1 MTLLQF
7 TVKNLSRRPLRT
19 LLTVAGIGL
28 GIAAVVA
35 LLGLAK
41 GLSQSWENALN
52 ARGTDLIMCM
62 GRGLQTQPFD
72 EEFIKNLRSLPEIKA
87 TANLL
92 VETTSVE
99 DGGLTVISGREYG
112 SYVWNS
118 LNLLEGRFLRSKE
131 EKGVVLGKLAAET
144 LQKKIGDTVFIDTDE
159 FPVVGVVDGKAIV
172 ENGSIFMNLQQ
183 LQKLMQKEGKVNFIN
198 MQLQENSSVTDIA
211 QQLKQKFQGFRVETS
226 TQVAE
231 NNDLVKALK
240 AMNWGTSLVALLV
253 GCFGV
258 MNTMFMSVFERTK
271 ELGILI
277 ALGWR
282 RGRILRMILFE
293 SVVLCVA
300 AGVLGVVL
308 GIFLLKTLAMT
319 PIMSGKLEPYIGWD
333 LTFFALALSLLV
345 GLVSG
350 FYPAYHCTRINPSEA
365 LRQ

>member
-19 LLTVAGIGL
+19 MLTVAGIGL

-41 GLSQSWENALN
+41 GLTQSWENALN

-72 EEFIKNLRSLPEIKA
+72 ERFTDQLRSLPEVQA
-87 TANLL
+87 AANLL

-112 SYVWNS
+112 SYVWKS
-118 LNLLEGRFLRSKE
+118 LHLLEGRLLRSKE
-131 EKGVVLGKLAAET
+131 EKGVLLGKLAAET
-144 LQKKIGDTVFIDTDE
+144 LQKRPGDTVLIETDE

-198 MQLQENSSVTDIA
+198 LKLHEGAAVTEVA
-211 QQLKQKFQGFRVETS
+211 GQLKQKFQGYRVETAAE
-226 TQVAE
+226 VAE

-282 RGRILRMILFE
+282 RGRILRMIIFE
-293 SVVLCVA
+293 SVVLCAA

-308 GIFLLKTLAMT
+308 GILILKVLAMT
-319 PIMSGKLEPYIGWD
+319 PIMAGKLEPYVGWD
-333 LTFFALALSLLV
+333 LTLFAFVLSLLV
-345 GLVSG
+345 GLLSG
-350 FYPAYHCTRINPSEA
+350 LYPAYHCTKINPSEA
-365 LRQ
+365 LR